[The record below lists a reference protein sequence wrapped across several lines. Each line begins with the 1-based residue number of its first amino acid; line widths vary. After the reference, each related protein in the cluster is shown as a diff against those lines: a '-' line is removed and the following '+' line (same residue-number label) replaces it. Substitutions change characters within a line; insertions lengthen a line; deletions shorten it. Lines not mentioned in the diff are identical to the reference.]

1 MTDGRTTVET
11 LGPAAVIAIDL
22 WSDYD
27 EARGRAG
34 AALGGALPGRL
45 GSADLTGGWRAL
57 RVEPTVWWL
66 TGPLEGL
73 EGAVAALEAALGE
86 DGAAVD
92 LTGGLTRLE
101 VAGPAVARAA
111 DDRRGVRR
119 REPCLRPGSTA
130 GTILHHVGVRY
141 DVVDDDR
148 VHIFVAPSYA
158 HDLLQR
164 LRAATARLE
173 PAGRPGV

>member
-1 MTDGRTTVET
+1 VTDGLTTVET
-11 LGPAAVIAIDL
+11 LDPAAVIAIDL

-92 LTGGLTRLE
+92 LTGGLIRLE
-101 VAGPAVARAA
+101 VAGPGWRELLMIG
-111 DDRRGVRR
+111 GVFDA
-119 REPCLRPGSTA
+119 ENPAFGPGSTA

-164 LRAATARLE
+164 LRAVAARLE
-173 PAGRPGV
+173 AAERPGV